1 MRLPLTSPPESI
13 CIVRLSAIGDVCH
26 TVPVVR
32 TLQSHWPNTKLTWVI
47 GKTEASLVGD
57 IPGIEFIIF
66 DKSKGWYAY
75 HDLRKCMLGRRFD
88 ILLRMQ
94 PALRTSIASLFI
106 KARIRLGFDKARAR
120 DYQWLFTNHRIPAT
134 PEQHVVDGF
143 FSFLETLGLS
153 QRDLRWDIPIPDD
166 ARAFAAQHLPGPQP
180 TLLISPCSSHALRN
194 WRADYYALVADH
206 AIEKHG
212 IRVVLC
218 GGPSPRERE
227 YGDATTRHMRNT
239 PLDLIGKDTLKRM
252 LALLARADL
261 LLSPDSGPA
270 HMATCVGTPVIGL
283 FAGSSTRRTGPYLSR
298 EWCVDKYDEAAR
310 RYLKKPATAIPWGK
324 KLEYRGVMELIH
336 PQDVINKLDAFMNR
350 THGGRPARRSTTPPE
365 SETNQLDS

>member
-1 MRLPLTSPPESI
+1 MTLPLTSPPESI
-13 CIVRLSAIGDVCH
+13 CILRLSAVGDVCH

-32 TLQSHWPNTKLTWVI
+32 TLQSHWSDTKLTWVI

-57 IPGIEFIIF
+57 IPGIEFILF
-66 DKSKGWYAY
+66 DKSKGWYA
-75 HDLRKCMLGRRFD
+75 HRDLRKHMLGRRFD

-106 KARIRLGFDKARAR
+106 KAPIRLGFDKARAR

-153 QRDLRWDIPIPDD
+153 QRDLRWDIPIPDE
-166 ARAFAAQHLPGPQP
+166 AHAFAAQHLPGAQR
-180 TLLISPCSSHALRN
+180 TLIISPCSGRPLRN
-194 WRADYYALVADH
+194 WRADYYALAADH
-206 AIEKHG
+206 AIEKQG
-212 IRVVLC
+212 LRVLLC
-218 GGPSPRERE
+218 GGRSRRERE
-227 YGDATTRHMRNT
+227 YGDAIKRHMRNT

-283 FAGSSTRRTGPYLSR
+283 YAASNTRRTGPYLSR
-298 EWCVDKYDEAAR
+298 EWCVDKYDDAAR
-310 RYLKKPATAIPWGK
+310 HYLKKPAAEIPWGK
-324 KLEYRGVMELIH
+324 KLEYPGVMELIQ
-336 PQDVINKLDAFMNR
+336 PQDVIN
-350 THGGRPARRSTTPPE
+350 E
-365 SETNQLDS
+365 LDSFMSRK